1 MSFVKDFMTTDIITV
16 ESHETALK
24 AAVIMSNNKVS
35 SLLVVEQKKP
45 IGMITERDFLRK
57 LTAHDKKPQSVT
69 VNELMTCPLVTIE
82 PDAHLKDA
90 VMVMRENAIRRLV
103 VFESGHLKGIVTL
116 TDISKYL
123 L

>member
-24 AAVIMSNNKVS
+24 AAVIMCNNKVS
-35 SLLVVEQKKP
+35 SLLVIEQKKP

-57 LTAHDKKPQSVT
+57 LTAQDKKPKSVT

-82 PDAHLKDA
+82 PDARLKDA

-103 VFESGHLKGIVTL
+103 VFESGHLKGIITL